1 MTGYLRLCFVSL
13 VLVEILSTAPASS
26 SPLADIFNIAAPQPA
41 VPSPSQ
47 AECVARPGSSSP
59 AGQHWVYR
67 MDGHRKCW
75 FLTESTAKVKVKT
88 VPRRV
93 AKDNTAS
100 LDQSGTV
107 RLRQSEVVG
116 ARAELLSSAPAEPSQ
131 PPHPEVKV
139 ADANSDLDRDIALMS
154 ADLISAHGRRPTPL
168 VPGQIDV
175 EQLLATAP
183 ANDVV
188 TSSEPPIMPMGVRL
202 AEADNEA
209 ASRTATWL
217 GVLLMMLGMLS
228 ILSTSRWL
236 RHAVRLRY

>member
-26 SPLADIFNIAAPQPA
+26 NPLADIFNTAAPQPA
-41 VPSPSQ
+41 VPSPPQ
-47 AECVARPGSSSP
+47 AECVARPGSSIP

-75 FLTESTAKVKVKT
+75 FLTESTAKVKT

-93 AKDNTAS
+93 AKDSTAS
-100 LDQSGTV
+100 LDRSGTV
-107 RLRQSEVVG
+107 RPRQIGVVG
-116 ARAELLSSAPAEPSQ
+116 ARAELLSPAPAEPSQ

-139 ADANSDLDRDIALMS
+139 ADADSDLDRDIALMS

-183 ANDVV
+183 ATDVV
-188 TSSEPPIMPMGVRL
+188 TSSEPPIMPIGVRL
-202 AEADNEA
+202 AEAGNEA

-217 GVLLMMLGMLS
+217 GVLLMMLGMLF
-228 ILSTSRWL
+228 ILSTSRSL